1 MRKRYII
8 LIVFLIILV
17 IFIRKTNNKII
28 KYKIKANNEV
38 FSIIEK
44 NNKNYYYYNIKWNK
58 NEYPIDIFKSG
69 IKKKSINKIY
79 SYSDDLY
86 SCILPLF
93 NGEILT
99 DIMCYKDSILYNYH
113 SIKNENAKLD
123 KYVESIKEYNI
134 FDENAITEN
143 KYNNIITFYDDIG
156 KSISITTYKGIIS
169 KEKDIKIFDRD
180 VYSNKI
186 SAYVDKYYITA
197 DYNSNYEFNKFY
209 IVNLNDNEISTV
221 KVKNPISF
229 DSYVQGI
236 VDNKV
241 YIFDPENEIQYEIDA
256 KNKKISITSDENIKY
271 YSNKKW
277 SRVSVKQAKK
287 ELLFDY
293 SSLDNIYNE
302 YDKVYENGYY
312 YYGIKKNKLYR
323 INKNSMK
330 VKKYL
335 IDLPVDKITIHDNYL
350 YYVDDNELFYY
361 SDITGLR
368 VVLTNREFEFNKYI
382 KYYIY

>member
-197 DYNSNYEFNKFY
+197 DYNSNYEFNNFY

>member
-58 NEYPIDIFKSG
+58 KEYPIDIFKSG

-79 SYSDDLY
+79 SYNDDLY

-236 VDNKV
+236 VDKKV

-256 KNKKISITSDENIKY
+256 KNTKISITSDENIKY